1 MNKFKLNFYRFADY
15 EENINVGITMD
26 TSTLPSSAQKVN
38 SIMNDVSGS
47 IMKVVEANEKLA
59 IASGSAKTSMKTVA
73 EGGIRRLN
81 ANMSLTKQLMNSP
94 FASDK
99 YIADATTKL
108 SQTKNKGLSNYKITD
123 AASLSQ
129 GDVNKVLSAGGSLT
143 NFNLKEVTRQEKELT
158 KASTTALD
166 VLEKQALAATK
177 SNTVFGKLS
186 STLEKTSNK
195 TKDAGN
201 SFSKTLDKLKH
212 YAVSWRIIY
221 GVFQSIWN
229 TFSETF
235 EKAAAYQEA
244 LNLYSVAMGDYAE
257 AGTKWAERISNALYL
272 DPKQILQYTGAF
284 YNLVQ
289 GLGVGSD
296 AAYKMS
302 TNLTQLSYDMSS
314 YLNIDIE
321 AAHDKLQSAITGQSR
336 AVASAGI
343 AMQQASL
350 QELAYA
356 LGIKKSVSEMT
367 QAEKT
372 YLRYIQIMRSTK
384 NMQTDLAR
392 TIVTPE
398 NAVRVLKQQFELLG
412 RSIGQVFIPII
423 MKAIPYVMAFTQML
437 KSMADTLANMLG
449 FKFAKIDY
457 DYLNLK
463 EVDTA
468 VEDTMNNVSD
478 SAGKAASSIG
488 SSINRTLAA
497 FDELNVVESESGG
510 SRSPG
515 IGGLG
520 GDGSNIL
527 GDLEKYI
534 TGYDMLEGLN
544 DQLTK
549 ETEAARKNLEKV
561 FAVAKPLA
569 ALFAVWKGYKWI
581 AGLAGIATKAAKA
594 YEEGT
599 GLMGV
604 LKTLTGGVAKLAGGF
619 EGLMTVLLEVVGIA
633 MSFLGGFDLG
643 KLNAISNATGESIF
657 SADNALRTLGDTIL
671 VVGGLILAFVVGGP
685 IALLI
690 AAVATMIGFF
700 AGWKQ
705 EQRELEE
712 EIRRQEQAEW
722 ELQYAIKAREEAMEN
737 SFRNGGIHLGSFVDK
752 FKEGIPPIEEFAEKI
767 TNVASSVE
775 IAQKNTDDSALAFL
789 NLHNQIVMG
798 TDDDK
803 VIENLAT
810 ATDKFK
816 DSLKKSEDAH
826 VEFHKTIL
834 DNLKEEGK
842 ITEEEYNER
851 LEIVK
856 RYYQQSTLY
865 QSEYADELSSLD
877 KKLQDGKITQEE
889 YNNELQK
896 LMDKYDGLIPSTEL
910 LGETTGDLQLIMARK
925 IDFGS
930 FEEAE
935 EQINDLKEAYQNA
948 DEAFKTSRKSI
959 EDEYNAT
966 ILGLEKDNERL
977 AEKLKD
983 DTLDKALKES
993 YENRMNQNKEMLE
1006 QSIATRDAEL
1016 QDLTEKHEAMKAQYK
1031 NYLGNILA
1039 QMVQNRLDT
1048 QEEAKETVKVVEE
1061 ELRGLNDIDITGAE
1075 DDALGK
1081 YFKHMLAT
1089 EEKARPQLR
1098 ERLYDNGIDI
1108 TDALWSAMRGEI
1120 PSQVNK
1126 TEDYWNTAME
1136 SPLEAQRKRAN
1147 EEGRSFVSKYT
1158 TGIFENMGVLKGG
1171 VNNLTDSIQT
1181 EIDKK
1186 PLMFKMNTNLNP
1198 AYNTI
1203 LRGFQ
1208 FFANSKWGPAI
1219 EALMNNTGLVFKALK
1234 FTGGDKFVYN
1244 AFKKLNLSFFDE
1256 GGYPTSGDLFF
1267 ANENGRAEY
1276 ITSLGNRTA
1285 VANQD
1290 QMVSALTNAILQG
1303 MSAIETGRQPN
1314 HIVVNLGNEKIYE
1327 GQGTYQNRQ
1336 ADRYGTTYV
1345 KI

>member
-158 KASTTALD
+158 KYSKIGID

-186 STLEKTSNK
+186 STLLKTSNNTDK
-195 TKDAGN
+195 AGN
-201 SFSKTLDKLKH
+201 SFGKTLDKLKH
-212 YAVSWRIIY
+212 YAVSWRIVY

-229 TFSETF
+229 TLSETF
-235 EKAAAYQEA
+235 EKAAAYEEA
-244 LNLYSVAMGDYAE
+244 LNLYNVAMGEYADKGRE
-257 AGTKWAERISNALYL
+257 WAERISTALYL

-314 YLNIDIE
+314 YLNIDVE

-356 LGIKKSVSEMT
+356 LGIEKSVSEMT

-392 TIVTPE
+392 TIISPE

-412 RSIGQVFIPII
+412 RSIGQVFIPIV
-423 MKAIPYVMAFTQML
+423 MKAIPYVMAFTQIL
-437 KSMADTLANMLG
+437 GSMADTLANMLG
-449 FKFAKIDY
+449 FKLAKIDY
-457 DYLNLK
+457 DYLNLR

-478 SAGKAASSIG
+478 SAGKAATSIG

-520 GDGSNIL
+520 GDGSDIL

-549 ETEAARKNLEKV
+549 ETEAARKNLEKL
-561 FAVAKPLA
+561 AVPLKILEGIIA
-569 ALFAVWKGYKWI
+569 TIMGFKLFKWI
-581 AGLAGIATKAAKA
+581 ATVVLGAKELFGELLRVTGISSKVAGATSK
-594 YEEGT
+594 
-599 GLMGV
+599 LSGV
-604 LKTLTGGVAKLAGGF
+604 FETFGSVLQVVAGA
-619 EGLMTVLLEVVGIA
+619 V

-737 SFRNGGIHLGSFVDK
+737 SFRNGGVHLGSFVEK

-767 TNVASSVE
+767 T
-775 IAQKNTDDSALAFL
+775 DDSALAFL
-789 NLHNQIVMG
+789 NLHNQIAMG

-910 LGETTGDLQLIMARK
+910 LGETTSDLQLIMARK

-935 EQINDLKEAYQNA
+935 EQINDLKDAYQNA

-983 DTLDKALKES
+983 ETLDKALRDS
-993 YENRMNQNKEMLE
+993 YENRMKLNTEMLE
-1006 QSIATRDAEL
+1006 QSKATRDAEL
-1016 QDLTEKHEAMKAQYK
+1016 QDLTQKHEAMKAQYK

-1126 TEDYWNTAME
+1126 TEDYWNTTME

-1186 PLMFKMNTNLNP
+1186 PLTFKMNTNLNP

-1244 AFKKLNLSFFDE
+1244 AFKKLNLSFFAE

-1267 ANENGRAEY
+1267 ANENGNAEY

-1290 QMVSALTNAILQG
+1290 QMVRAITDAILVG
-1303 MSAIETGRQPN
+1303 MQSIETNRGITQVY
-1314 HIVVNLGNEKIYE
+1314 IGNEKIYE

>member
-15 EENINVGITMD
+15 EESINVGITMD

-99 YIADATTKL
+99 YIADATTRL

-158 KASTTALD
+158 KYSKIGID

-186 STLEKTSNK
+186 STLLKTSNNTDK
-195 TKDAGN
+195 AGN
-201 SFSKTLDKLKH
+201 SFGKTLDKLKH
-212 YAVSWRIIY
+212 YAVSWRIVY

-229 TFSETF
+229 TLSETF

-244 LNLYSVAMGDYAE
+244 LNLYNVAMGEYADKGRE
-257 AGTKWAERISNALYL
+257 WAERISTALYL

-289 GLGVGSD
+289 GLGVGAD
-296 AAYKMS
+296 AAYKMA

-314 YLNIDIE
+314 YLNIDVE

-356 LGIKKSVSEMT
+356 LGIEKSVSEMT

-392 TIVTPE
+392 TIISPE

-412 RSIGQVFIPII
+412 RSIGQVFIPIV
-423 MKAIPYVMAFTQML
+423 MKAIPYVMAFTQIL
-437 KSMADTLANMLG
+437 GNMADTLANMLG
-449 FKFAKIDY
+449 FKLAKIDY
-457 DYLNLK
+457 DYLNLR

-520 GDGSNIL
+520 GDGSDIL

-549 ETEAARKNLEKV
+549 ETEAARKNLEKL
-561 FAVAKPLA
+561 AVPLKILEGIIA
-569 ALFAVWKGYKWI
+569 TIMGFKLFKWI
-581 AGLAGIATKAAKA
+581 ATVVLGAKELFGELLNITGIGSKVAGATSN
-594 YEEGT
+594 
-599 GLMGV
+599 LSGV
-604 LKTLTGGVAKLAGGF
+604 FETFGSVLQVVAGA
-619 EGLMTVLLEVVGIA
+619 V

-834 DNLKEEGK
+834 GNLKQEGK

-865 QSEYADELSSLD
+865 QSNYADEVAKLD
-877 KKLQDGKITQEE
+877 RDFKNGTIKTQEE
-889 YNNELQK
+889 YDAALQK
-896 LMDKYDGLIPSTEL
+896 IMDKYDGLIPSTEL
-910 LGETTGDLQLIMARK
+910 LGETTSDLQLIMARK

-935 EQINDLKEAYQNA
+935 EQINDLKDAYQSA

-959 EDEYNAT
+959 EDEYNAA

-983 DTLDKALKES
+983 PLLSDARKKQLTDQMQL
-993 YENRMNQNKEMLE
+993 NKDMLE
-1006 QSIATRDAEL
+1006 QNIATRDAEL

-1081 YFKHMLAT
+1081 YFQHMLAT

-1136 SPLEAQRKRAN
+1136 SPLEAQRKKAN

-1171 VNNLTDSIQT
+1171 VNNLTDSVQT

-1186 PLMFKMNTNLNP
+1186 PLTFKMNTNLNP
-1198 AYNTI
+1198 SYNTI

-1208 FFANSKWGPAI
+1208 TFANSKWGPAI
-1219 EALMNNTGLVFKALK
+1219 EALMNNTGLIFKGLK
-1234 FTGGDKFVYN
+1234 LTGATQFVYN
-1244 AFKKLNLSFFDE
+1244 AFKKLNISFFAE

-1267 ANENGRAEY
+1267 ANENGNAEY

-1290 QMVSALTNAILQG
+1290 QMVRAITDAILVG
-1303 MSAIETGRQPN
+1303 MQSIETNRGITQVY
-1314 HIVVNLGNEKIYE
+1314 IGNEKVYE

-1336 ADRYGTTYV
+1336 ADRYGTIYV